1 MGGVDD
7 PYIAAD
13 ADDCADESD
22 VAALVLQ
29 HSLPLIM
36 LKESTMTVT
45 IAIRANRKRGN
56 EQYLRCIG
64 PVRVTRTNGRLETC
78 ACRSWWVPNERR
90 GERMARM
97 ARMRCD
103 GPDERR
109 ALMLQLF

>member
-7 PYIAAD
+7 PYIASD

-64 PVRVTRTNGRLETC
+64 PEELHVG
-78 ACRSWWVPNERR
+78 W
-90 GERMARM
+90 
-97 ARMRCD
+97 
-103 GPDERR
+103 RR
-109 ALMLQLF
+109 ACGYRRSKGRKVEKGKGHEHGARAGGRRCSRRH